1 MAIVKV
7 LVGEVE
13 GVEDCEGTERILDA
27 RDVRV
32 LPTIS
37 GFDNVDDVL
46 RNVTAPPGTG
56 GVVTDACVGGVSPS
70 YVFMSEQCVGGGDAN
85 GD

>member
-27 RDVRV
+27 KDVRV
-32 LPTIS
+32 DPPIS
-37 GFDNVDDVL
+37 GNTNADDVL
-46 RNVTAPPGTG
+46 RNVVAGDIFLNALFSDSCQPLFSKDATG
-56 GVVTDACVGGVSPS
+56 NVELLEECA
-70 YVFMSEQCVGGGDAN
+70 
-85 GD
+85 